1 MCPMSRRTVFTAFRA
16 AERLGAILGGLALL
30 LFSCLAFAAEP
41 KVNAP
46 QVENPTR
53 VLLIGNS
60 YLYYN
65 DSLHNH
71 LRRMVAAADP
81 ETGKRLEYKSA
92 TIGGASLD
100 HHNVDWLTE
109 PGRIGVKEP
118 FEVVVLQ
125 GHSGA
130 ALSERRQAVFRKA
143 ATEASRLIKARG
155 GKVALYMP
163 PAYVPPHKE
172 THPDNIRR
180 NEEFYVA
187 VGNELDALVIPVG
200 LAFEEAYRRHPELK
214 LHKAYDGS
222 HPSLAGT
229 YLAAATCYAALY
241 GKSPVGNRYDAFG
254 EIDAE
259 TRLKLQRVAEDT
271 VRKFFRR

>member
-1 MCPMSRRTVFTAFRA
+1 MTHGLAHACAFARLLRTVV
-16 AERLGAILGGLALL
+16 GALALL
-30 LFSCLAFAAEP
+30 ATAAALAAPEP
-41 KVNAP
+41 KVTAP
-46 QVENPTR
+46 QVANPTR
-53 VLLIGNS
+53 VLLVGNS

-81 ETGKRLEYKSA
+81 ELGKRLEYKSA

-100 HHNVDWLTE
+100 HHNIDWLTE

-125 GHSGA
+125 GHSGD
-130 ALSERRQAVFRKA
+130 ALSPRGQAAFRKA
-143 ATEASRLIKARG
+143 ATEASRIIAARG

-163 PAYVPPHKE
+163 HAYVAPHKE
-172 THPDNIRR
+172 ANPDNVRR
-180 NEEFYVA
+180 NEEYFVA
-187 VGNELDALVIPVG
+187 VGNELDALVIPVA

-214 LHKAYDGS
+214 LHQAYDGS

-229 YLAAATCYAALY
+229 FLAAATCYAALY

-254 EIDAE
+254 AIDAE
-259 TRLKLQRVAEDT
+259 TRLKLQRVADDT
-271 VRKFFRR
+271 VRTFFRR